1 MAEIK
6 MSLRE
11 PVPTDSSTRRSYRFV
26 DPEGYKIA
34 KISAVL
40 DQVCRICPMVGVCS
54 PSKRVIFADLREIIF
69 SATRSTDPNCQIPKN
84 SDNSLSID
92 TDMAVDPKNYTA
104 LTALLTERY

>member
-11 PVPTDSSTRRSYRFV
+11 PTPTDSSIRRSYRFV

-40 DQVCRICPMVGVCS
+40 DQACRTCPMEGVCS
-54 PSKRVIFADLREIIF
+54 PSKRVSFADSKEIIF
-69 SATRSTDPNCQIPKN
+69 SATRSTDPSCRIPKDP
-84 SDNSLSID
+84 DNSLSID

-104 LTALLTERY
+104 LTMLLTERY